1 METIDSNKT
10 YKLAEGLTIQGSH
23 ITAGLISA
31 IRQYKNNVH
40 KINNVDDLTEL
51 LSPTI
56 DRIISNVEG
65 EHADKKQILES
76 FKLYLIKQAIS

>member
-1 METIDSNKT
+1 MENINSNKI
-10 YKLAEGLTIQGSH
+10 YKLADGLTIQGSY

-31 IRQYKNNVH
+31 IRQYKNNIH
-40 KINNVDDLTEL
+40 KIKNVDDLTEL

-65 EHADKKQILES
+65 EHSDKKQILES
-76 FKLYLIKQAIS
+76 FRLYLIKQAIS